1 MKGTAHIVVKDKY
14 GKIKTDMTE
23 HNTITDA
30 FKNQMQAWLNGA
42 DKYQYFGGFPKAY
55 ENYFN
60 GIFLHEDTVA
70 DDKDLQIPCFIG
82 AQTAKSDTS
91 NVQYS
96 AAVSHEASDT
106 KISSTWT
113 WTMDKAYTIKSLTLH
128 DNDFANRLNANGNSN
143 NITQIWKLNSNKW
156 LKCSTGYGSGNSNVA
171 FCSEQT
177 YLKYL
182 CKKYDNFVNIATYWP
197 LMPLYNN
204 EVALFSYST
213 TEVTFSSSIKK
224 LYIYDKNDV
233 ENYATATPKRSFNI
247 SQFSGMPDSP
257 VTYTSIAIIPTE
269 HGDYLAYSKSSTE
282 LVVYA
287 IPRTATEET
296 IQPIQTI
303 TTTWSGG
310 VSVHLLFGKT
320 CVFIGSSSGTP
331 TKRVSFLKIDYDTST
346 STPVI
351 KYKEITLNND
361 CPGLFVN
368 GSGGIYCP
376 ILFCAETQ
384 SEVVNP
390 YILEYQGTKDEY
402 TKIFYTT
409 WHNHT
414 ILNLATPIS
423 LAEGDVLTVSYSI
436 SVGE

>member
-14 GKIKTDMTE
+14 GKIKTDVTE

-42 DKYQYFGGFPKAY
+42 DKYQYNGSFPKAD
-55 ENYFN
+55 EGYFN
-60 GIFLHEDTVA
+60 GIFLHETTVA

-82 AQTAKSDTS
+82 AQTSKSNTS

-96 AAVSHEASDT
+96 AVASHEASDT

-128 DNDFANRLNANGNSN
+128 DNNFANSFDARANNYN
-143 NITQIWKLNSNKW
+143 LTQIWKLNANKW
-156 LKCSTGYGSGNSNVA
+156 LRCGMTGTGRDSFMA

-177 YLKYL
+177 SLKYL
-182 CKKYDNFVNIATYWP
+182 CKKYGNFVKLPNNSWNF
-197 LMPLYNN
+197 MPLYNN

-213 TEVTFSSSIKK
+213 TEVQFSGNTKK
-224 LYIYDKNDV
+224 IYIYDKNDI

-247 SQFSGMPDSP
+247 SQFSGMPSGGVSSYDGF
-257 VTYTSIAIIPTE
+257 AIIPTE
-269 HGDYLAYSKSSTE
+269 HGDYLAYTKSSTE

-287 IPRTATEET
+287 IPRTTTEET

-303 TTTWSGG
+303 TTTRYRNGTY
-310 VSVHLLFGKT
+310 LLFGKT
-320 CVFIGSSSGTP
+320 CVLMDNNEGT
-331 TKRVSFLKIDYDTST
+331 KNISFLRIDYDTST
-346 STPVI
+346 SAPVI
-351 KYKEITLNND
+351 NYKEITINNKS
-361 CPGLFVN
+361 PSLYSS
-368 GSGGIYCP
+368 GSPWCP
-376 ILFCAETQ
+376 ILFYAETQ

-390 YILEYQGTKDEY
+390 YIAEYQSADYNY
-402 TKIFYTT
+402 TKQYFTT

-414 ILNLATPIS
+414 ILNLSTPIT
-423 LAEGDVLTVSYSI
+423 LAAGDVLTVSYSI

>member
-14 GKIKTDMTE
+14 GNIKTNVTE
-23 HNTITDA
+23 NNTITDA

-42 DKYQYFGGFPKAY
+42 DKYQYNGSFPKAD

-60 GIFLHEDTVA
+60 GIFLHETTVA

-82 AQTAKSDTS
+82 AQTAKSNTS

-96 AAVSHEASDT
+96 AAGSHEASDT

-113 WTMDKAYTIKSLTLH
+113 WTADKSYTIKSLTLH
-128 DNDFANRLNANGNSN
+128 DNNFANRLDARANIYNL
-143 NITQIWKLNSNKW
+143 TQIWKLNANKW
-156 LKCSTGYGSGNSNVA
+156 LKCGKTAGKDNFTA

-177 YLKYL
+177 ALKYL
-182 CKKYDNFVNIATYWP
+182 CKKYGNFVNISNYWP
-197 LMPLYNN
+197 LMPLYSN

-213 TEVTFSSSIKK
+213 TEVQFSNATKK
-224 LYIYDKNDV
+224 IYIYDKNDV

-247 SQFSGMPDSP
+247 SQFSGMPAGGVSS
-257 VTYTSIAIIPTE
+257 YSGFAIIPTE

-282 LVVYA
+282 LIVYA

-303 TTTWSGG
+303 TTTRYREGAY
-310 VSVHLLFGKT
+310 LLFGKT
-320 CVFIGSSSGTP
+320 CVLMDDTDGT
-331 TKRVSFLKIDYDTST
+331 KNILFLRIDYDTST
-346 STPVI
+346 SAPVI
-351 KYKEITLNND
+351 NYKEITLNNAS
-361 CPGLFVN
+361 PSLYSN
-368 GSGGIYCP
+368 GAPQCP
-376 ILFCAETQ
+376 ILFYAETQ

-390 YILEYQGTKDEY
+390 YIAEYQSLDYSY
-402 TKIFYTT
+402 TQQYFTT

-414 ILNLATPIS
+414 ILNLSTPIT
-423 LAEGDVLTVSYSI
+423 LAAGDVLSVSYSI
-436 SVGE
+436 SVA

>member
-23 HNTITDA
+23 HNIITDS
-30 FKNQMQAWLNGA
+30 FKNQIQAWLNGA
-42 DKYQYFGGFPKAY
+42 DKYQYNGGFPKVN

-60 GIFLHEDTVA
+60 GIFLHEDIVA

-82 AQTAKSDTS
+82 AQTAKSNTS

-96 AAVSHEASDT
+96 AAASHEASAT

-113 WTMDKAYTIKSLTLH
+113 WTMDKAYTLKSLTLH
-128 DNDFANRLNANGNSN
+128 DNDFANRLNANGNYN
-143 NITQIWKLNSNKW
+143 NVTQIWKLNSNKW
-156 LKCSTGYGSGNSNVA
+156 LKCSTGSGNGNSNVA

-177 YLKYL
+177 YLKNL
-182 CKKYDNFVNIATYWP
+182 CKKYDNFVDIATYWP
-197 LMPLYNN
+197 LMPLYSN
-204 EVALFSYST
+204 EVALFRNNT
-213 TEVTFSSSIKK
+213 TEVQFSSSTKK
-224 LYIYDKNDV
+224 IYIYDKNDV
-233 ENYATATPKRSFNI
+233 ENYSTATPKRSFNI
-247 SQFSGMPDSP
+247 SQFSGISNSG
-257 VTYTSIAIIPTE
+257 VNTSAFAIIPTE
-269 HGDYLAYSKSSTE
+269 HGDYLSFSKSSTE
-282 LVVYA
+282 LIVYA

-303 TTTWSGG
+303 TTTWSGAG
-310 VSVHLLFGKT
+310 TYHLLFGKT
-320 CVFIGSSSGTP
+320 CVFMGSSGVA
-331 TKRVSFLKIDYDTST
+331 TKRVSFLRIDYDTST

-351 KYKEITLNND
+351 KYKEITLNNE

-368 GSGGIYCP
+368 GSGGMYCP

-390 YILEYQGTKDEY
+390 YIIEYQWSTEDY
-402 TKIFYTT
+402 VRIFYTT

-436 SVGE
+436 SVGA

>member
-30 FKNQMQAWLNGA
+30 FKNQMQAWLNDA
-42 DKYQYFGGFPKAY
+42 DKYQYNGSFPRAD

-60 GIFLHEDTVA
+60 GIFLHETTVA

-82 AQTAKSDTS
+82 AQTAKSNTS

-96 AAVSHEASDT
+96 AAGSHEASDT

-113 WTMDKAYTIKSLTLH
+113 WTADKSYTIKSLTLH
-128 DNDFANRLNANGNSN
+128 DNNFAYSFTSQANYYTTS
-143 NITQIWKLNSNKW
+143 QIWKFNANKW
-156 LKCSTGYGSGNSNVA
+156 LKCTAYGTGNSYTS

-177 YLKYL
+177 GLKYL
-182 CKKYDNFVNIATYWP
+182 CKKYGNFVNLASSCWT

-204 EVALFSYST
+204 EVALLSYST
-213 TEVTFSSSIKK
+213 TEVQFSSSTKK
-224 LYIYDKNDV
+224 IYIYDKNDV

-247 SQFSGMPDSP
+247 SQFSGMPAGGVSS
-257 VTYTSIAIIPTE
+257 YTGFAIIPTE
-269 HGDYLAYSKSSTE
+269 HGDYLAYTKNSTE

-303 TTTWSGG
+303 TTTR
-310 VSVHLLFGKT
+310 HRDATYLLFGKT
-320 CVFIGSSSGTP
+320 CVLIDDDRGT
-331 TKRVSFLKIDYDTST
+331 RNISFLRIDYDTST
-346 STPVI
+346 SAPVI
-351 KYKEITLNND
+351 NYKEITLNNP
-361 CPGLFVN
+361 CPQIMS
-368 GSGGIYCP
+368 GSGGLYCP
-376 ILFCAETQ
+376 LLFYAETQ

-390 YILEYQGTKDEY
+390 YITEYQLPSEGVVKLY
-402 TKIFYTT
+402 YTT

-414 ILNLATPIS
+414 ILNLSTPIT
-423 LAEGDVLTVSYSI
+423 LAAGDVLSVSYSI

>member
-14 GKIKTDMTE
+14 GKIKTDVTE
-23 HNTITDA
+23 HNIITDT

-42 DKYQYFGGFPKAY
+42 DKYQYNGSFPKAD

-82 AQTAKSDTS
+82 AQTAKSNTS

-96 AAVSHEASDT
+96 AAASHEASST

-113 WTMDKAYTIKSLTLH
+113 WTADKAYTIKSLTLH
-128 DNDFANRLNANGNSN
+128 DNNFADRLDARGNTYN
-143 NITQIWKLNSNKW
+143 LTQIWKLNDNKW
-156 LKCSTGYGSGNSNVA
+156 LRCGKTGTGSDSFMA

-182 CKKYDNFVNIATYWP
+182 CKKYGNFVQLYNAWNF
-197 LMPLYNN
+197 MPLYNN
-204 EVALFSYST
+204 EVALLSYST
-213 TEVTFSSSIKK
+213 TEVQFSGSTKK
-224 LYIYDKNDV
+224 IYIYDKNDI

-247 SQFSGMPDSP
+247 SQFSGMPDGGVSS
-257 VTYTSIAIIPTE
+257 YDGFAIIPTE
-269 HGDYLAYSKSSTE
+269 HGDYLAYTKSSTQ
-282 LVVYA
+282 LIVYA

-303 TTTWSGG
+303 TTTRYRNGTY
-310 VSVHLLFGKT
+310 LLFGKT
-320 CVFIGSSSGTP
+320 CVLMDNNEGT
-331 TKRVSFLKIDYDTST
+331 KNASFLRIDYDTST
-346 STPVI
+346 SAPVI
-351 KYKEITLNND
+351 NYKEITLNNKS
-361 CPGLFVN
+361 PNLYSS
-368 GSGGIYCP
+368 GSPWCP
-376 ILFCAETQ
+376 ILFYAETQ

-390 YILEYQGTKDEY
+390 YIAEFQSSSYNY
-402 TKIFYTT
+402 TQQYFTT

-414 ILNLATPIS
+414 ILNLSTPIT
-423 LAEGDVLTVSYSI
+423 LAAGDVLSVSYSI

>member
-14 GKIKTDMTE
+14 GKIKTDVTE
-23 HNTITDA
+23 HNIITDT
-30 FKNQMQAWLNGA
+30 FKNQMQEWLNGA
-42 DKYQYFGGFPKAY
+42 DKYQYYGGFPKAD

-60 GIFLHEDTVA
+60 GIFLHETTVA

-96 AAVSHEASDT
+96 AAASHEASDT

-113 WTMDKAYTIKSLTLH
+113 WTADKSYTIKSLTLH
-128 DNDFANRLNANGNSN
+128 DNSFANSLYARGNYYDTS
-143 NITQIWKLNSNKW
+143 QIWKLNANKW
-156 LKCSTGYGSGNSNVA
+156 LKCTAYGTGNGYTS

-177 YLKYL
+177 GLKYL
-182 CKKYDNFVNIATYWP
+182 CKKYGNFVQLSSVWP

-204 EVALFSYST
+204 DVALFSYST
-213 TEVTFSSSIKK
+213 TEIVFSTGTKK
-224 LYIYDKNDV
+224 IYIYDKNDI
-233 ENYATATPKRSFNI
+233 ENYETATPKRSFNI
-247 SQFSGMPDSP
+247 SQFSGMPAGGVSS
-257 VTYTSIAIIPTE
+257 YGGFAIIPTE

-303 TTTWSGG
+303 TTTWKSGATY
-310 VSVHLLFGKT
+310 LLFGKT
-320 CVFIGSSSGTP
+320 CVFIANDRGT
-331 TKRVSFLKIDYDTST
+331 KDISFLRIDYDTST
-346 STPVI
+346 SAPVI
-351 KYKEITLNND
+351 NYKEITLNSS
-361 CPGLFVN
+361 CQQIMS
-368 GSGGIYCP
+368 GSGGLYCP
-376 ILFCAETQ
+376 LLYYAETQ

-390 YILEYQGTKDEY
+390 YITEYQSPSDGYVKLHY
-402 TKIFYTT
+402 TA

-414 ILNLATPIS
+414 ILNLSTPIT
-423 LAEGDVLTVSYSI
+423 LAAGDVLSVSYSI
-436 SVGE
+436 SVGA

>member
-14 GKIKTDMTE
+14 GKIKTDVTE
-23 HNTITDA
+23 HNIITDT

-42 DKYQYFGGFPKAY
+42 DKYQYNGNFPKAD

-60 GIFLHEDTVA
+60 GIFLHETTVA

-82 AQTAKSDTS
+82 AQTAKSNTS

-96 AAVSHEASDT
+96 AAGSHEASDT

-113 WTMDKAYTIKSLTLH
+113 WTADKAYTIKSLTLH
-128 DNDFANRLNANGNSN
+128 DNDFANRLNVRANYAQL
-143 NITQIWKLNSNKW
+143 TQIWKLNDNKW
-156 LKCSTGYGSGNSNVA
+156 LRCGKSGSGSESFTA

-182 CKKYDNFVNIATYWP
+182 CKKYGNFVQLYNSWNI
-197 LMPLYNN
+197 MPLYNN

-213 TEVTFSSSIKK
+213 TEVQLSSSVKK
-224 LYIYDKNDV
+224 LYIYDKNDI

-247 SQFSGMPDSP
+247 SQFSGMPDSG
-257 VTYTSIAIIPTE
+257 VTFYGSVAIIPTE
-269 HGDYLAYSKSSTE
+269 HGDYLAYSKSSTQ
-282 LVVYA
+282 LIVYA

-303 TTTWSGG
+303 TTTRYRRGIYM
-310 VSVHLLFGKT
+310 LFGKT
-320 CVFIGSSSGTP
+320 CVLMDDSET
-331 TKRVSFLKIDYDTST
+331 TKNMSFLRIDYDTST
-346 STPVI
+346 SAPVI
-351 KYKEITLNND
+351 NYKEITLNTAS
-361 CPGLFVN
+361 PSLYSS
-368 GSGGIYCP
+368 GSPYYP
-376 ILFCAETQ
+376 ILFYAETQ

-390 YILEYQGTKDEY
+390 YIAEFQSSAYNY
-402 TKIFYTT
+402 TLQSFTT

-414 ILNLATPIS
+414 ILNLSTPIT
-423 LAEGDVLTVSYSI
+423 LAAGDVLSVSYSI
-436 SVGE
+436 SVA

>member
-14 GKIKTDMTE
+14 GKIKTDVTE

-42 DKYQYFGGFPKAY
+42 DKYQYSGGFPKAD

-60 GIFLHEDTVA
+60 GIFLHETTVA

-82 AQTAKSDTS
+82 SQTAKSDTS

-96 AAVSHEASDT
+96 AAASHEASDT

-113 WTMDKAYTIKSLTLH
+113 WTADKAYTIKSLTLH
-128 DNDFANRLNANGNSN
+128 DNDFANRLNANGNNSYL
-143 NITQIWKLNSNKW
+143 TQIWKLNDNKW
-156 LKCSTGYGSGNSNVA
+156 LRCGKSGSGSESFTA

-177 YLKYL
+177 SLKYL
-182 CKKYDNFVNIATYWP
+182 CKKYGNFVQLYNYWNI
-197 LMPLYNN
+197 MPLYNN
-204 EVALFSYST
+204 EVALLSYST
-213 TEVTFSSSIKK
+213 TEVTFSSSTKK
-224 LYIYDKNDV
+224 IYIYDKNDV

-247 SQFSGMPDSP
+247 SQFSGMPDSGIGS
-257 VTYTSIAIIPTE
+257 YSRFAIIPTE

-287 IPRTATEET
+287 IPRTTTEET

-303 TTTWSGG
+303 TTTRYRNGTY
-310 VSVHLLFGKT
+310 LLFGKT
-320 CVFIGSSSGTP
+320 CVIMDESDS
-331 TKRVSFLKIDYDTST
+331 TKKMSFLRIDYDTST
-346 STPVI
+346 SAPVI
-351 KYKEITLNND
+351 NFKEITLNNSS
-361 CPGLFVN
+361 PGLYAN
-368 GSGGIYCP
+368 GSPYCP
-376 ILFCAETQ
+376 ILFYAETQ

-390 YILEYQGTKDEY
+390 YIAEFQSSNYKYIQQY
-402 TKIFYTT
+402 FTT

-414 ILNLATPIS
+414 ILNLSTPIT
-423 LAEGDVLTVSYSI
+423 LAEGDVLSVSYSI
-436 SVGE
+436 SVA

>member
-14 GKIKTDMTE
+14 GNIKTNTTE
-23 HNTITDA
+23 HNIITDT

-42 DKYQYFGGFPKAY
+42 DKYQYNGGFPKAD

-60 GIFLHEDTVA
+60 GIFLHETTVT

-96 AAVSHEASDT
+96 AAASHEASDT

-113 WTMDKAYTIKSLTLH
+113 WTADKAYTIKSLTLH

-143 NITQIWKLNSNKW
+143 YVTQIWKLNSNKW
-156 LKCSTGYGSGNSNVA
+156 LKCSTGYGNGNSNVA

-177 YLKYL
+177 YLKNL

-197 LMPLYNN
+197 LMPLYSN

-213 TEVTFSSSIKK
+213 TEVTFSSSTKK
-224 LYIYDKNDV
+224 IYIYDKNDI

-247 SQFSGMPDSP
+247 SQFSGIPNSG
-257 VTYTSIAIIPTE
+257 VATTAFAIIPTE
-269 HGDYLAYSKSSTE
+269 HGDYLSFSKSSTE
-282 LVVYA
+282 LIVYA

-303 TTTWSGG
+303 TTTWSGSG
-310 VSVHLLFGKT
+310 TYHLLFGKT
-320 CVFIGSSSGTP
+320 CVFMNSSGTS
-331 TKRVSFLKIDYDTST
+331 TKRVSFLRIDYDTST

-351 KYKEITLNND
+351 KYKEITLNNQ

-368 GSGGIYCP
+368 GSGGMYCP

-390 YILEYQGTKDEY
+390 YIIEYQLSTDEY
-402 TKIFYTT
+402 TKIYYTT

-414 ILNLATPIS
+414 ILNLSTPIT
-423 LAEGDVLTVSYSI
+423 LAAGDVLSVSYSI